1 MIFDLPVSVATL
13 GQSALLCT
21 FVITC
26 LQSVFGPIMR
36 HFFQGQAL
44 GLWRASLLFS
54 WGLISLA
61 FGGLIYA
68 YVSGDFSLKNVFENS
83 HTHTPLLYKITGVWG
98 NHEGSI
104 LLWTWLLMTYT
115 TVFAWMRAPKK
126 SALFRAAVSWHQS
139 VILALTLGYVVFFSS
154 PFEALSGS
162 LSQGLEL
169 NPLLQDVALSF
180 HPPTLYTGYVGFSL
194 VFSCALAA
202 KDYSLWHRTA
212 QRWTLWSW
220 SFLTLGITLGS
231 WWAYYELGWGGW
243 WFWDPVENA
252 SLMPWLVATALLH
265 LWPGQKDTSAPTKT
279 VAVLCVMTFGLA
291 LLGLCLVRSGILS
304 TVHAFASDPLRG
316 TYLTIMTLALV
327 LWGGFHLVK
336 AGAPAP
342 HTPKPWDLNR
352 ATLLKGQT
360 FLMMGLLFIVVL
372 ATLYPLMSES
382 IWDLKLTIGAPYFE
396 KTFVPL
402 AFIGL
407 LLMGAAP
414 LVPYASLPWEALKK
428 RLATPFWLTA
438 LLGTCLLYLWDPY
451 AWRTFCGL
459 CLSFWL
465 GATTLKKWLFL
476 NKSATK
482 VSLISALSQQ
492 NVRQHGMALAHVGI
506 AFLARGMSLQSY
518 GKKETMVALRVGE
531 STTFEGYAVTLEDV
545 MRYDGPTYT
554 ADQARLVINPGGILS
569 KPEKRFYPSRELLT
583 SKTSLTRDGMSLF
596 YTALGGLL
604 PDHRWALRL
613 YHHPQVIWIW
623 LGAIIA
629 AAGGLLCLRAYTK
642 KE

>member
-1 MIFDLPVSVATL
+1 MIFGLPVSLATL

-21 FVITC
+21 FIITL
-26 LQSVFGPIMR
+26 LQSLSGPFTRR
-36 HFFQGQAL
+36 HFKGEAL
-44 GLWRASLLFS
+44 VLWRFSLLFS
-54 WGLISLA
+54 WSLISLA
-61 FGGLIYA
+61 FAILVYA
-68 YVSGDFSLKNVFENS
+68 YVLGDFSLKNVFENS
-83 HTHTPLLYKITGVWG
+83 HTNAPLLYKITGVWG

-104 LLWTWLLMTYT
+104 LLWTWLLVTYCLM
-115 TVFAWMRAPKK
+115 FSWFKPPANG
-126 SALFRAAVSWHQS
+126 ALFRTAVLWHQS

-154 PFEALSGS
+154 PFEALGGS

-169 NPLLQDVALSF
+169 NPLLQDVALGV

-202 KDYSLWHRTA
+202 KEDPSWHRTA
-212 QRWTLWSW
+212 RRWTLWAW
-220 SFLTLGITLGS
+220 AFLTLGITLGS

-265 LWPGQKDTSAPTKT
+265 LWPSQQSNVPPIKIVPL
-279 VAVLCVMTFGLA
+279 LCVMTFGFA
-291 LLGLCLVRSGILS
+291 LLGLCLVRSGVLS

-316 TYLTIMTLALV
+316 TYLTVMTLALA
-327 LWGGFHLVK
+327 LWGGFHLAK
-336 AGAPAP
+336 GGAPAP
-342 HTPKPWDLNR
+342 HAPQSWELNR

-372 ATLYPLMSES
+372 ATLYPLASES
-382 IWDLKLTIGAPYFE
+382 IWEIKLTIGAPYFE

-407 LLMGAAP
+407 LLMGATP
-414 LVPYASLPWEALKK
+414 LVPYTSLPWESLKK

-459 CLSFWL
+459 CLAFWL
-465 GATTLKKWLFL
+465 GVTTLKKWLFL
-476 NKSATK
+476 GKKNAKN
-482 VSLISALSQQ
+482 SLAQALTQQ
-492 NVRQHGMALAHVGI
+492 SMRQHGMALAHLGV
-506 AFLARGMSLQSY
+506 AFLVMGMSLQSY
-518 GKKETMVALRVGE
+518 AKKEALVALRIGE
-531 STTFEGYAVTLEDV
+531 STTFEGHAVTLKDV
-545 MRYDGPTYT
+545 VRYGGPTYT
-554 ADQARLVINPGGILS
+554 GDQALLVINPGGILS
-569 KPEKRFYPSRELLT
+569 KPEKRFYPSREVLT
-583 SKTSLTRDGMSLF
+583 SETALTRDGMSLF

-604 PDHRWALRL
+604 PDNRWALRL

-623 LGAIIA
+623 LGAILA
-629 AAGGLLCLRAYTK
+629 AVGGLLCLRAYTK